1 MHNLAESVPTDRDKD
16 AVRQGKSAVE
26 IRTVGAE
33 LEGQRLDN
41 FLMARLKGV
50 PRSHVYRLIRSGQV
64 RVNSGRAAPSYKLRA
79 GDRVRV
85 PPVGR
90 TGTAAAAPS
99 APEAV
104 AWLADR
110 IIYEDARLLV
120 LDKPA
125 GLAVHGGSGVNLG
138 CIEALRVLRP
148 ELESLELV
156 HRLDR
161 GTSGCLLVA
170 KRRSVLRALH
180 GVLRDSGME
189 KRYLALVRGSW
200 EHGDVEIDARLD
212 VRRRKHGEVVVR
224 VDDDGK
230 PASSRFRR
238 VDAFGSLASLVEV
251 SIGTGRTHQIRVH
264 AAHAGHPI
272 AGDERYGDPAF
283 NDAMKAYGLTRMFL
297 HAAAVA
303 FDWPDSGEPFAASAP
318 LPADLKDV
326 LQALDRAR
334 ADRGRN
340 PEGSQRPRSAGGR
353 SARSGRGSGS
363 RKRV

>member
-1 MHNLAESVPTDRDKD
+1 MHNLADPVGSER
-16 AVRQGKSAVE
+16 GKSAAERGKRAVE
-26 IRTVGAE
+26 LREIDAE
-33 LEGQRLDN
+33 LAGQRLDN
-41 FLMARLKGV
+41 FLIAYVKGV

-64 RVNSGRAAPSYKLRA
+64 RVNSGRAAPSYRLRA

-90 TGTAAAAPS
+90 SAAVPARA

-120 LDKPA
+120 VDKPA

-148 ELESLELV
+148 ELRTLELV

-170 KRRSVLRALH
+170 KRRSVLRDLH
-180 GVLRDSGME
+180 AVLREGGME
-189 KRYLALVRGSW
+189 KRYLALVRGIW
-200 EHGDVEIDARLD
+200 EHGDVEIDAPLTA
-212 VRRRKHGEVVVR
+212 RRRRQGEVVVR
-224 VDDDGK
+224 VDEAGK
-230 PASSRFRR
+230 AASSRFRR
-238 VDAFGSLASLVEV
+238 VDAFGTLASLVEV
-251 SIGTGRTHQIRVH
+251 SIATGRTHQIRVH

-283 NDAMKAYGLTRMFL
+283 NDAMQAYGLRRMFL
-297 HAAAVA
+297 HASAVA
-303 FDWPDSGEPFAASAP
+303 FDWPDSGEPFAVSAP
-318 LPADLKDV
+318 LPAELKDV

-334 ADRGRN
+334 ADRGRG
-340 PEGSQRPRSAGGR
+340 PEGSPQPRSAAGR
-353 SARSGRGSGS
+353 SKPSGRGSGS
-363 RKRV
+363 RKRG